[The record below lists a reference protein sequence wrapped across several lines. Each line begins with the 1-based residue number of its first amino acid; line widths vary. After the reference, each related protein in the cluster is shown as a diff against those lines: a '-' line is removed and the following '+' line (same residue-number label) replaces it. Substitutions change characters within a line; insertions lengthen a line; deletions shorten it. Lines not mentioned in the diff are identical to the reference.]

1 MKKAYEKPVINPVR
15 VGLANKMSGKAYAYS
30 RVRDNIDGVPVEEL
44 VEKYGS
50 PLFVFS
56 ERKLREQFRRFRRA
70 FETRYPNVEFTWSY
84 KTNYLK
90 AICAI
95 LHQEGETAEVVSEFE
110 YEKARRLGIPG
121 NQIVFNGPYKPCLL
135 YTSPSPRD

>member
-50 PLFVFS
+50 PPL
-56 ERKLREQFRRFRRA
+56 
-70 FETRYPNVEFTWSY
+70 
-84 KTNYLK
+84 
-90 AICAI
+90 
-95 LHQEGETAEVVSEFE
+95 
-110 YEKARRLGIPG
+110 
-121 NQIVFNGPYKPCLL
+121 CLL
-135 YTSPSPRD
+135 RKEVARAV